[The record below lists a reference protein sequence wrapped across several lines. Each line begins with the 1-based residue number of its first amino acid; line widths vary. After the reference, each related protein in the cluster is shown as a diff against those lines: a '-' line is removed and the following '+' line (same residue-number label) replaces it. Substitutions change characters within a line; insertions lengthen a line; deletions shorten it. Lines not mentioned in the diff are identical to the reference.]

1 MVSSVRAAIAALALL
16 LPCAAWAQDDSAEL
30 AKKLANPVSSLIS
43 VPLQH
48 NYDCCYG
55 PSDGFRYTLNVQ
67 PVVPLSIS
75 KDWNLIVRTIVPIV
89 YQQST
94 APGSDEAFGFSD
106 VTQSFFFSPKE
117 SPGGIIWA
125 VGPAL
130 LYPLGGEALGTR
142 KWGAGPTFL
151 VLKQQG
157 PVTLGV
163 LTNQIWSYAGDRSRP
178 EVNQL
183 FLQPFFNYTYPSSTA
198 LTLNT
203 ETTYNWITRQWTVPI
218 NFGASHVY
226 KFGGQRVQLAALGKV
241 YAETPSG
248 GPGWGL
254 RFVTTF
260 LFPT

>member
-1 MVSSVRAAIAALALL
+1 MALSPRAVIAALALL
-16 LPCAAWAQDDSAEL
+16 LPGAAWAQDDNAEL

-67 PVVPLSIS
+67 PVVPMSLG
-75 KDWNLIVRTIVPIV
+75 KDWNLIIRTIVPII

-94 APGSDEAFGFSD
+94 APGSGDAFGFSD
-106 VTQSFFFSPKE
+106 ITQSFFFSPKAA
-117 SPGGIIWA
+117 PGGIIWA

-130 LYPLGGEALGTR
+130 LYPLGSEALGTR

-157 PVTLGV
+157 PVTVGV

-183 FLQPFFNYTYPSSTA
+183 FLQPFFNYTFPSSTA
-198 LTLNT
+198 LSLNS
-203 ETTYNWITRQWTVPI
+203 EATYNWITRQWTVPI
-218 NFGASHVY
+218 NFGVSHVY
-226 KFGGQRVQLAALGKV
+226 KFGRQRVQLSGQGKI